1 MPLEVSKGCEDSCP
15 VESGNKKFSRCSTGD
30 SDFPSSCDM
39 KDDPAFKP
47 QQVNLNFFRVRTSR
61 CPFHLRQQT
70 QVSSHITIAKGILL
84 FRCLWKVG
92 FPLQSKPGNQLST
105 RDDMGCTELSS
116 SCCAESGVPLD
127 LGWMSQGISGVS

>member
-15 VESGNKKFSRCSTGD
+15 VEARNKAFARCFTGD
-30 SDFPSSCDM
+30 SDILSSCDM

-47 QQVNLNFFRVRTSR
+47 EQVNLNFFRVRTSR
-61 CPFHLRQQT
+61 CPFHLRQHT
-70 QVSSHITIAKGILL
+70 QVSSHITIAEGILL

-105 RDDMGCTELSS
+105 REYMGCMELSS
-116 SCCAESGVPLD
+116 ICYAEIDVPLN
-127 LGWMSQGISGVS
+127 LRRVSQGISGIA